1 METMS
6 EVEPKTKR
14 KREARIEINEPW
26 CKGCRICVEFCPKQV
41 LEMRGRK
48 AAIRDASACILCHQ
62 CELLCPD
69 FAIEV
74 HEVSG
79 GDKAA

>member
-1 METMS
+1 MS
-6 EVEPKTKR
+6 EAEPKTKR
-14 KREARIEINEPW
+14 KRRARIDINESW

-41 LEMRGRK
+41 LEMRGLK
-48 AAIRDASACILCHQ
+48 AGVRDAEACILCYQ

-74 HEVSG
+74 HEIT
-79 GDKAA
+79 DDNKPAPED